1 MYIQENYIVHNNTA
15 ILDHVNVWNQAQIA
29 KVSSSFVL
37 IKQLTLWHKYEHSIQ
52 ALVMG
57 KTVLKPQ
64 FQGS

>member
-29 KVSSSFVL
+29 KVSPSFVL
-37 IKQLTLWHKYEHSIQ
+37 IWNSRHCDINMSIQ

-57 KTVLKPQ
+57 
-64 FQGS
+64 